1 MQYTPLAIATVAT
14 EAAQRYIDTTQPQD
28 RELVARVWADLT
40 HEMVF
45 DSITGL
51 IEETQ
56 DARSWD
62 LVIFDVMEEFL
73 DWLEQHALA
82 GAPVERIGRFVL
94 NSCSTF
100 VNLER

>member
-14 EAAQRYIDTTQPQD
+14 EAAQRYIDTTQPRD

-40 HEMVF
+40 HEVVF

-51 IEETQ
+51 NEEAQ
-56 DARSWD
+56 DAYSWD
-62 LVIFDVMEEFL
+62 LVIFDVMNEFTL
-73 DWLEQHALA
+73 WLERYALI
-82 GAPVERIGRFVL
+82 GSPVERIGRFVL
-94 NSCSTF
+94 DSCSAF